1 MRHFPLHHLKLLAAL
16 LSVGMVVS
24 IGFAPIP
31 ACAQNAAGKP
41 VSSQSETLNS
51 LFDELKSEA
60 EPASAKR
67 ITDRIWAKWRDS
79 GSATGN
85 LLMQW
90 ANTALNEKKYG
101 LALDFLD
108 QLIVLMPDYAEG
120 WNQRATLHF
129 VMGNYAKSMSDIN
142 HVLALE
148 PRHFGALAGMA
159 AIFTANGNDEL
170 ALRAWEQVLAVYPA
184 NREAQTR
191 LGDLADKLAGSR
203 T

>member
-1 MRHFPLHHLKLLAAL
+1 MRLFPLHPLTPLAAL
-16 LSVGMVVS
+16 LSASMIVLMTFGPVPANAETGTGKSVS
-24 IGFAPIP
+24 RQP
-31 ACAQNAAGKP
+31 
-41 VSSQSETLNS
+41 ETLDS
-51 LFDELKSEA
+51 LFGQLRSESD
-60 EPASAKR
+60 PASAKR

-85 LLMQW
+85 LLLQW

-108 QLIVLMPDYAEG
+108 QLIVLMPDFPEG

-142 HVLALE
+142 HVLTLE

-170 ALRAWEQVLAVYPA
+170 ALRAWEQMLAIYPA
-184 NREAQTR
+184 NRDAQTK
-191 LGDLADKLAGSR
+191 LGELAEKLAGSR